1 MATESE
7 LQTTCIQD
15 SHAIWCNISRS
26 PILMVSAIFGGK
38 VWSNSK
44 RLVASLSPS
53 SQWYATCNADSSLN
67 SVDCKSHA
75 GC

>member
-1 MATESE
+1 
-7 LQTTCIQD
+7 
-15 SHAIWCNISRS
+15 
-26 PILMVSAIFGGK
+26 MVSAIFGGK

-44 RLVASLSPS
+44 RHVASLSAS